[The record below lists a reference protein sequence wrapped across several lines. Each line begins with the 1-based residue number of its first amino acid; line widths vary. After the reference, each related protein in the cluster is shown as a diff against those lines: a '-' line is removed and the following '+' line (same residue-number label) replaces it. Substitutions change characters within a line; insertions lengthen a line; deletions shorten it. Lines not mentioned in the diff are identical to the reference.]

1 MLTRSQTKRVNFIL
15 DIDFDGA
22 SEAWRANKIS
32 KGNGTYTYA
41 CKTIKQ
47 NGCKCSLSIL
57 DLFAFQTPII
67 YDNSAFRQN
76 Y

>member
-1 MLTRSQTKRVNFIL
+1 MQTRSQTKRVNFEL
-15 DIDFDGA
+15 EVNIDFDGA
-22 SEAWRANKIS
+22 SEAWKANKVS

-47 NGCKCSLSIL
+47 NGCKCSLSVL

-67 YDNSAFRQN
+67 YDNSA
-76 Y
+76 